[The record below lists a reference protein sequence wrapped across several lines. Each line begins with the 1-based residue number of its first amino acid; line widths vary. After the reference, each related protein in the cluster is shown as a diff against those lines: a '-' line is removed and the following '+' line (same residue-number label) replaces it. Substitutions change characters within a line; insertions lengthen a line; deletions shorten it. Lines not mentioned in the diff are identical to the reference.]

1 MDELIKTEI
10 DIPALGFSETELDRL
25 VASSAVE
32 DFDWSTFEE
41 DSFSTSAT
49 PGHIRLL
56 VKIPPEIKD
65 TMKKAIW
72 KKAKAIGCSHGDQ
85 GVLAGLV
92 FQKLLEDVDG

>member
-1 MDELIKTEI
+1 LYPILQNLQAGLTKTEI

-49 PGHIRLL
+49 PGHVRLL
-56 VKIPPEIKD
+56 DMFGYWSRFRRKSKTP
-65 TMKKAIW
+65 
-72 KKAKAIGCSHGDQ
+72 
-85 GVLAGLV
+85 
-92 FQKLLEDVDG
+92 